1 MLEPLSLGV
10 TLDPSRKVRERVEI
24 LRARSHGA
32 TRFAGV
38 KSGLPCRWV
47 DSNLY
52 VHRVP
57 YQPGRGGGL
66 GALVWTCSFATCWT
80 FVGRPRRV
88 GRLQGFDG
96 SSAHCR
102 SINAA
107 TSIRRKA
114 RFRPTLNDGTGYVPA
129 LRRLRM
135 VWGASLVISATCTT
149 DRAGGYSDD
158 RYASEVP
165 AWLAADRG
173 LERCMDVRL
182 LQSPHRLPYGSGGKR
197 KRTYSSTVPPRPGVC
212 TDVAVCSAVCSF
224 RSCSYPLREASARAS
239 VHRVGTRHRSVDFSM
254 VFLAGFSSFRRG
266 LPRRQNGLKEASV
279 FCRWL
284 CPETSTGVI
293 SGLTVCLCSPRK
305 SWPSSDK

>member
-10 TLDPSRKVRERVEI
+10 TVDPSRKVRERVEI
-24 LRARSHGA
+24 LRARSHWA

-38 KSGLPCRWV
+38 KSGLPYRWV
-47 DSNLY
+47 DSNVH

-57 YQPGRGGGL
+57 PTNPDEGADW
-66 GALVWTCSFATCWT
+66 GALVCICSFATCWT

-88 GRLQGFDG
+88 GRLEGFDG

-107 TSIRRKA
+107 TSTRRKA

-129 LRRLRM
+129 LSRLRM
-135 VWGASLVISATCTT
+135 VWGASLVISATCAM
-149 DRAGGYSDD
+149 DRAGGYSAD
-158 RYASEVP
+158 RYAREVP
-165 AWLAADRG
+165 AWLTTNGD

-212 TDVAVCSAVCSF
+212 TDVAVCGAVCSF

-239 VHRVGTRHRSVDFSM
+239 VH
-254 VFLAGFSSFRRG
+254 
-266 LPRRQNGLKEASV
+266 
-279 FCRWL
+279 
-284 CPETSTGVI
+284 
-293 SGLTVCLCSPRK
+293 
-305 SWPSSDK
+305 